1 MVLNRSCQHYGV
13 VSFETI
19 GPPSGFTFID
29 LPKDATLRRREC
41 GAREVQVMPDWPPYR
56 ASS

>member
-1 MVLNRSCQHYGV
+1 MVLNRDCQHYGV

-19 GPPSGFTFID
+19 GPPSVTFID

-41 GAREVQVMPDWPPYR
+41 GAREVQVLPDWPAYL

>member
-1 MVLNRSCQHYGV
+1 MVLNRDCQHYGI

-41 GAREVQVMPDWPPYR
+41 GP
-56 ASS
+56 